1 MYKQFTNA
9 EIAVL
14 LSMEAAALI
23 YSIAEDHKL
32 IKVPL
37 LLRLIVCELCFGY
50 VFFHRSVKL
59 LINAFKNKNNFY
71 GTTAEIA
78 DIKKCQTLGDGSYDY
93 YIIKYEYKNKT
104 YTQEIHNSFSITRW
118 QKGDRIKIKVDR
130 DAPDNIIVVFSDL
143 AIAVLMSIIGI
154 IFTAVPIA
162 IYIHFIK

>member
-50 VFFHRSVKL
+50 VFFHRSIKL

-118 QKGDRIKIKVDR
+118 Q
-130 DAPDNIIVVFSDL
+130 
-143 AIAVLMSIIGI
+143 
-154 IFTAVPIA
+154 
-162 IYIHFIK
+162 